1 MAIRFERKAVLAKI
15 ESSYGE
21 DPTPTGAANA
31 VLLKNVEVNPLQG
44 ERLPRELL
52 RVGYGNLAGLL
63 VGRHVSLTARVD
75 LAGSGTAGTAPAFGP
90 LLRACGLAQ
99 TIDTGVSVTYTP
111 VNTGFESNSIYINH
125 EGTRHILTGARGN
138 ARLIFAR
145 NRRPEISLTLM
156 GLWVSDSAVAMPALT
171 LTSWKDPLPSTKA
184 NTPTYT
190 IDSQAVVASS
200 LEIDLGMDVAYLERI
215 NRQEIMVR
223 DRKPKLTT
231 LIEELAFGTKNFFG
245 MAGGAAVDLEYVHGV
260 GAGNICSIDVAGMQ
274 VQDVQRQEEETDTM
288 LNISADIIAGSPD
301 FSIAFT

>member
-15 ESSYGE
+15 ETSYGE

-52 RVGYGNLAGLL
+52 RVGYGTLAGIL

-75 LAGSGTAGTAPAFGP
+75 LAGSGAAGTAPAFGP

-111 VNTGFESNSIYINH
+111 VNSGFESNAIYINH

-138 ARLIFAR
+138 ARLIFQR
-145 NRRPEISLTLM
+145 NRRPEISFSLM
-156 GLWVSDSAVAMPALT
+156 GLWVSDSAVAFPSQTVTA
-171 LTSWKDPLPSTKA
+171 WKDPLPSTKA
-184 NTPTYT
+184 NTPTFE
-190 IDSQAVVASS
+190 IDEQAVVGSS

-223 DRKPKLTT
+223 DRRPKLTT
-231 LIEELAFGTKNFFG
+231 LIEELAIGTKNFMA
-245 MAGGAAVDLEYVHGV
+245 MAGAAPVELAYVHGV
-260 GAGNICSIDVAGMQ
+260 GAGNICSIAVPAMQ
-274 VQDVQRQEEETDTM
+274 IQDAPRQEEETDTM

>member
-15 ESSYGE
+15 ETVYGT
-21 DPTPTGAANA
+21 DASPAGNANA

-52 RVGYGNLAGLL
+52 RTGYGNLAGLL

-75 LAGSGTAGTAPAFGP
+75 LAGSGAAGTAPAFGP
-90 LLRACGLAQ
+90 LLRACGLAE
-99 TIDTGVSVTYTP
+99 TIVAATSVTYTP
-111 VNTGFESNSIYINH
+111 INAGFESNSIYINH

-145 NRRPEISLTLM
+145 NRRPEIAFSLM

-171 LTSWKDPLPSTKA
+171 LTSWKDPQPSTKA

-190 IDSQAVVASS
+190 IDSQAVVASG

-215 NRQEIMVR
+215 NRQEIQVR
-223 DRKPKLTT
+223 ERKPKLTT
-231 LIEELAFGTKNFFG
+231 MIEELAIGTKNFMA
-245 MAGGAAVDLEYVHGV
+245 MAGAAPVALSYVHGI
-260 GAGNICSIDVAGMQ
+260 GAGNICTLGIGAMQ
-274 VQDVQRQEEETDTM
+274 VQDAQRQEEETDTM

>member
-1 MAIRFERKAVLAKI
+1 MGIRFERKAVLAKI
-15 ESSYGE
+15 ETTYGT
-21 DPTPTGAANA
+21 DATPAGNANA

-44 ERLPRELL
+44 ERLPREQL
-52 RVGYGNLAGLL
+52 RSGYGNLAGIL

-111 VNTGFESNSIYINH
+111 VNSGWESNSIYINH

-138 ARLIFAR
+138 ARFIFAR
-145 NRRPEISLTLM
+145 NRRPEISLSLM
-156 GLWVSDSAVAMPALT
+156 GLWQSDSAVVFPTQT
-171 LTSWKDPLPSTKA
+171 LTAWKDPQPSTKA
-184 NTPTYT
+184 NTPTFT

-200 LEIDLGMDVAYLERI
+200 FELDLGMDCAYLERI
-215 NRQEIMVR
+215 NRQEIQVR

-231 LIEELAFGTKNFFG
+231 LIEELAHGTKNFIG
-245 MAGGAAVDLEYVHGV
+245 MAGAAPVALSYVHGV
-260 GAGNICSIDVAGMQ
+260 GAGYVCSISVGAMQ
-274 VQDVQRQEEETDTM
+274 VQDAQRQEEETDTM